1 MTTTEAAWTHAASLR
16 LGDDMLFRALRLM
29 TVLLVVAGLAAC
41 DSYEDDIAAVKAAKT
56 TPGASNEDFANQLAG
71 ARGKVTWSA
80 ETPDAYQD
88 NPDIV
93 LVTAT
98 IEKTTTS
105 GAKRTVVLEYLNN
118 RQTKKVALER
128 VLVDGQPQ
136 GLVSGMLNLLLMQL
150 E

>member
-1 MTTTEAAWTHAASLR
+1 MRHLLR
-16 LGDDMLFRALRLM
+16 
-29 TVLLVVAGLAAC
+29 LLVVVALAGGLAAAC
-41 DSYEDDIAAVKAAKT
+41 DSYKDDIAAVKAAET
-56 TPGASNEDFANQLAG
+56 TGGTTNEDFANQIAG
-71 ARGKVTWSA
+71 ARGKVTWAASKP
-80 ETPDAYQD
+80 EAYKD

-93 LVTAT
+93 MVTAT

-105 GAKRTVVLEYLNN
+105 GAKRVVVLEYLNN

>member
-1 MTTTEAAWTHAASLR
+1 MRHLLR
-16 LGDDMLFRALRLM
+16 L
-29 TVLLVVAGLAAC
+29 LLVVALAAGVAAC
-41 DSYEDDIAAVKAAKT
+41 DSYEDDIAAVKAAET
-56 TPGASNEDFANQLAG
+56 TSGTTNEDFANQLAG
-71 ARGKVTWSA
+71 ARGKVTWTA
-80 ETPDAYQD
+80 GKPEAYKD

-93 LVTAT
+93 MVTAT

-105 GAKRTVVLEYLNN
+105 GAKRVVVLEYLNN

>member
-1 MTTTEAAWTHAASLR
+1 MRHLLR
-16 LGDDMLFRALRLM
+16 
-29 TVLLVVAGLAAC
+29 LLVVVALAGGLAAC
-41 DSYEDDIAAVKAAKT
+41 DSYEDDIAAVKAAET
-56 TPGASNEDFANQLAG
+56 TGGGTNEDFANQLAG
-71 ARGKVTWSA
+71 ARGKVTWTA
-80 ETPDAYQD
+80 GKPEAYKD

-93 LVTAT
+93 MVTAT

-105 GAKRTVVLEYLNN
+105 GAKRVVVLEYLNN
-118 RQTKKVALER
+118 RQTKKIALER